1 MNNSWY
7 GVGNLTRDPELRYFE
22 SGTNVCN
29 TGLAINNRWKDK
41 AGNEQESTEFF
52 DLSIWGK
59 MGENVAESCGSGDRV
74 MVAGVVKIRRVEDE
88 AGKTRQFTEINVTE
102 IGPTL
107 RWATTNQLKNPREGK
122 PAAPVH
128 DTPAGA
134 NAGSREGEF

>member
-1 MNNSWY
+1 MNNNWY

-88 AGKTRQFTEINVTE
+88 TGKTRQFTEINVTE

-107 RWATTNQLKNPREGK
+107 KWATTNQCKNPREGK
-122 PAAPVH
+122 PATPVH
-128 DTPAGA
+128 DTPEAQ
-134 NAGSREGEF
+134 F

>member
-1 MNNSWY
+1 MNNWY

-29 TGLAINNRWKDK
+29 TGLAINNRWKNK
-41 AGNEQESTEFF
+41 AGEDQESTEFF

-88 AGKTRQFTEINVTE
+88 SGKTRQFTEINVTE

-107 RWATTNQLKNPREGK
+107 RWATTSQSKNPRDSVSGSGVK
-122 PAAPVH
+122 TIAPE
-128 DTPAGA
+128 PK
-134 NAGSREGEF
+134 F

>member
-1 MNNSWY
+1 MNNNWY

-29 TGLAINNRWKDK
+29 TGLAINNKWTDK
-41 AGNEQESTEFF
+41 KTGQENESTEFF

-107 RWATTNQLKNPREGK
+107 RWATTSQSKNPKDNGQ
-122 PAAPVH
+122 AATPVYT
-128 DTPAGA
+128 TPEAK
-134 NAGSREGEF
+134 F

>member
-1 MNNSWY
+1 MIMNNNWY

-29 TGLAINNRWKDK
+29 TGLAINNKWTDK
-41 AGNEQESTEFF
+41 KTGQENESTEFF

-59 MGENVAESCGSGDRV
+59 MGENVAESCSSGDRV

-107 RWATTNQLKNPREGK
+107 RWATTSQSKNPKDNGQ
-122 PAAPVH
+122 AATPVYT
-128 DTPAGA
+128 TPEAK
-134 NAGSREGEF
+134 F